1 MCCCCFYILYSL
13 QHPLNPRSLTC
24 LLFID
29 WFVVWQTGE
38 LERWAERFRRPQ
50 HPAPQELAH
59 LQNIPVPEPPARQG
73 QDQQERPQEGPM
85 AALTA
90 GLRLAEQVL
99 FVFVASLWPNAVGG
113 GIPAELRDDA
123 AAGPPP
129 PPEPQRPDEPRRRN
143 TQQQNQGEEENPNG
157 NNRND
162 NPPRGEG
169 ENPRA
174 DINIAVQ

>member
-1 MCCCCFYILYSL
+1 VPY
-13 QHPLNPRSLTC
+13 C
-24 LLFID
+24 LVFID

-50 HPAPQELAH
+50 LPAQERGH
-59 LQNIPVPEPPARQG
+59 LRNIPVPEPPPQQG

-113 GIPAELRDDA
+113 VLPAELRDDA
-123 AAGPPP
+123 AAGPAP
-129 PPEPQRPDEPRRRN
+129 PPEPQRPDEPRQRN
-143 TQQQNQGEEENPNG
+143 MQQQNQGEEDHPNG
-157 NNRND
+157 NNNNN
-162 NPPRGEG
+162 NPPRAEG

-174 DINIAVQ
+174 DINIVAQ